1 VTAKPSLIGSHVAV
15 GGGLVKAAL
24 GEAAEIGAEVIQVFA
39 GNPRGWAPS
48 RLDPPVMAAFRDQC
62 VERGLPVFVHAPHL
76 VNLGSPSAETR
87 EKSVVAL
94 TETLRR
100 AAMLGAVGVVV
111 HAGSSVLRDERGT
124 ALGRLHGLI
133 APMLDAAPDG
143 VRLLIEP
150 TAGGGEALAST
161 VDTTLEYLAA
171 VDDERTAV
179 CLDTCH
185 LHAAGEDVTTSS
197 GLRKTVTRLTSAIGR
212 GRLGLVHVNDSCDTR
227 GSRRDRHESLGKGPI
242 GLPALGALFTTPA
255 LRGVPLLVETP
266 THLDDVA
273 ALKAL
278 RAEARPLTR
287 RPGRG
292 PT

>member
-1 VTAKPSLIGSHVAV
+1 MTSTPSLIGSHVAV
-15 GGGLVKAAL
+15 GGGLVKVAL
-24 GEAAEIGAEVIQVFA
+24 GEAADIGAEVIQIFA

-48 RLDPPVMAAFRDQC
+48 RVDPLAMAAFRDQC
-62 VERGLPVFVHAPHL
+62 LERGLQVFVHAPHL
-76 VNLGSPSAETR
+76 INLGSPSAETR

-94 TETLRR
+94 TETMRR
-100 AAMLGAVGVVV
+100 AAMLGAAGVVV
-111 HAGSSVLRDERGT
+111 HSGSSVVREDRDA
-124 ALGRLHGLI
+124 ALARLHDLI

-161 VDTTLEYLAA
+161 IDTTLEYLAA
-171 VDDERTAV
+171 VDDERVAA

-185 LHAAGEDVTTSS
+185 LHAAGENVTTSRS
-197 GLRKTVTRLTSAIGR
+197 LQKTITRLTNAIGAA
-212 GRLGLVHVNDSCDTR
+212 RLGLVHVNDSCDAR

-242 GLPALGALFTTPA
+242 GLRALNALFTTPA
-255 LRGVPLLVETP
+255 TRGVPLLVETP

-278 RAEARPLTR
+278 RHAA
-287 RPGRG
+287 
-292 PT
+292 